1 MLRGMFVFYAP
12 NRLISKSL
20 LLLMVLFP
28 VLASAAPMVTVI
40 SPRSSS
46 SSGSPVFY
54 EAFATSSG
62 CAKGI
67 AAMRIY
73 TAPGVSAYT
82 TAGAHIE
89 KFITLKP
96 GTYNTVVQAWDNC
109 GGVGKT
115 SVDVMVNAI
124 AGVSLFLPRSTS
136 NGTLDHVAASAQN
149 PSCGGGISAMRIY
162 TANGVAPYTIHANQL
177 NAFVN
182 LYPGDY
188 AFTVQAWD
196 KCGHVFKSSF
206 NQSLAATS
214 DGNLYTVTTPGL
226 ISRLRIANGVLQNPN
241 GTGLPP
247 QVSTRTNSHS
257 IAADPG
263 GWFVY
268 TVADDGIYGFQVDQS
283 SGALVPMPGSPFP
296 GKSSGSSDSS
306 DITVDPNGNFV
317 FVSYFGTDTIAAYKI
332 DRSTG
337 ALTNTATIQLGGQIG
352 SGVLAV
358 ATDFYGR
365 YLYGI
370 RQNVSP
376 TASQIVGYVINEDI
390 GALTPVPGSPFTQNA
405 GGQGF
410 ALSPTGPYLYA
421 GDRDAF
427 TSGGIFAYGVDFYSG
442 RLTQI
447 SGSPFPDNEID
458 VGPQSLVADSLGRY
472 IWAANNSG
480 YPDFKS
486 WFSTLDVLNG
496 GTLGNLTQTN
506 TADDYATFTEDHSGA
521 YLYGAAQTGDPN
533 VCPNAC
539 TAVSSFKLDSSGRP
553 VLLSRPINV
562 GEIGPLNATVAV
574 TRMTGD

>member
-1 MLRGMFVFYAP
+1 MLRGMFVFDAP
-12 NRLISKSL
+12 YRRISQSLPLLIA
-20 LLLMVLFP
+20 LFP
-28 VLASAAPMVTVI
+28 AAAFAAPVVIVI
-40 SPRSSS
+40 SPHSTSSI
-46 SSGSPVFY
+46 GSPVFY

-89 KFITLKP
+89 KFIPLKP
-96 GTYNTVVQAWDNC
+96 GTYSTVVQAWDNC

-115 SVDVMVNAI
+115 FVNVMVNAI
-124 AGVSLFLPRSTS
+124 AGVSVFLPRSTS
-136 NGTLDHVAASAQN
+136 SITQDHIAVSAQN
-149 PSCGGGISAMRIY
+149 PSCGGGISAIRMY

-182 LYPGDY
+182 LYPGSYD
-188 AFTVQAWD
+188 FTVQAWD

-206 NQSLAATS
+206 SQSLAATS
-214 DGNLYTVTTPGL
+214 DGNLYTVTPPGL
-226 ISRLRIANGVLQNPN
+226 ISHLRIANGVLQNPN
-241 GTGLPP
+241 GSGLPP
-247 QVSTRTNSHS
+247 QVSTRTSSDS

-268 TVADDGIYGFQVDQS
+268 TVADDAIYGFQIDQS
-283 SGALVPMPGSPFP
+283 TGALVPVQGSPFP
-296 GKSSGSSDSS
+296 GKSSGSAESA

-376 TASQIVGYVINEDI
+376 TASQIVGYVINEDN
-390 GALTPVPGSPFTQNA
+390 GALSPVPDSPFTQN

-427 TSGGIFAYGVDFYSG
+427 GSGGIFAYKVDFFSG
-442 RLTQI
+442 RLTQV
-447 SGSPFPDNEID
+447 SGSPFPDNQVD
-458 VGPQSLVADSLGRY
+458 VGPQSLVADRLGRY
-472 IWAANNSG
+472 FWSANNSG
-480 YPDFKS
+480 FPDFKS
-486 WFSTLDVLNG
+486 WFSKLDILNG
-496 GTLGNLTQTN
+496 GSLGNLTQTGTTN
-506 TADDYATFTEDHSGA
+506 DYGTFTEDHSGA
-521 YLYGAAQTGDPN
+521 YLYGAAQTGDPK
-533 VCPNAC
+533 VCPNSC
-539 TAVSSFKLDSSGRP
+539 TAVSSFKIDSSGRP
-553 VLLSRPINV
+553 VALSGPVNV
-562 GEIGPLNATVAV
+562 GEIGPTNATIAV
-574 TRMTGD
+574 TRKAGD